1 MPLNVGPLLVCT
13 SIELW
18 ASQRNQHQTQI
29 ALKNKPSP
37 CQFKA
42 SPGSQL
48 TILAVPAPNMAR
60 RRSRASRSWGE
71 VRFATRRAAPLI
83 MEQAK
88 SPNCRNHTGALPGP
102 LVTSCHLPG
111 NPYAANLPGP
121 QGLPLR
127 ERHPSRLS
135 GTGFASDPKKC
146 NHLQRNP

>member
-1 MPLNVGPLLVCT
+1 MPPQRRTTVGLHLHRTLGKPKKPTPNTNSSQKQTFTT
-13 SIELW
+13 S
-18 ASQRNQHQTQI
+18 
-29 ALKNKPSP
+29 
-37 CQFKA
+37 A

-71 VRFATRRAAPLI
+71 VRVATRRAAPLI

-111 NPYAANLPGP
+111 NQYAANLPGP